1 MSKKRVLIAHILGA
15 EGKRMLRQR
24 DDIEVVEFANTIEQG
39 QFQALL
45 ESFDAV
51 HGVILGLTRFGA
63 AELQRA
69 VGLEVVSRIGVGFD
83 AVDIPAMTEAAIPVM
98 VCANANHRAVAEHTL
113 GFMLSLAKRTEALSH
128 LVRNGDWHHR
138 YDYLP
143 SELEDRE
150 VLLVGCGR
158 IGTRVATLL
167 MALGM
172 RVKVYDPYL
181 SPQQLPH
188 GVEPVAVLEN
198 GLASADYVSLHCP
211 KTAETIGLLSA
222 ERMALMKPQAYLI
235 NTARGGIV
243 DEKALHQALVEKRIA
258 GAALDV
264 FLPEP
269 PPHDSGLPSLDNVIC
284 SPHLAGVSQEAVSRM
299 AKLAAGNVLDV
310 FDAKPIHENAVNPQV
325 FHRAFHLD
333 KAKSADTIPYPI

>member
-15 EGKRMLRQR
+15 EGKQMLRER

-45 ESFDAV
+45 ESFDEV
-51 HGVILGLTRFGA
+51 HGVILGLTRFGT
-63 AELQRA
+63 AELQRTP
-69 VGLEVVSRIGVGFD
+69 GLQVVSRIGVGFD

-113 GFMLSLAKRTEALSH
+113 SFMLSLAKRTEALTH
-128 LVRNGDWHHR
+128 LVRDGNWHQR

-143 SELEDRE
+143 TELEGRE

-158 IGTRVATLL
+158 IGARVATLL
-167 MALGM
+167 VALGM

-181 SPQQLPH
+181 SPRQLPQ
-188 GVEPVAVLEN
+188 GVEPVAVLEHA
-198 GLASADYVSLHCP
+198 LASADYVSLHCP
-211 KTAETIGLLSA
+211 KTAETVGLLSA
-222 ERMALMKPQAYLI
+222 ERLALMKPHAYVI

-243 DEKALHQALVEKRIA
+243 DEQALYQALVEKRIA

-269 PPHDSGLPSLDNVIC
+269 PPHGTGLPSLDNVIC
-284 SPHLAGVSQEAVSRM
+284 SPHLAGVSREAVSRM
-299 AKLAAGNVLDV
+299 AKLAAGNVLNV
-310 FDAKPIHENAVNPQV
+310 FDAEPNHDNAVNPQV
-325 FHRAFHLD
+325 FDRAVHL
-333 KAKSADTIPYPI
+333 AQANSAEAIPYPI